1 MAEKQQKRKNLSLA
15 DKQKYL
21 EKQGITCTN
30 TNEVFVNNLY
40 NAVIKMNKM
49 PDMQIATVFTNSQTT
64 IRLMNI
70 ATIVDTMMN
79 SMNRRIRGFDTVGGF
94 RTDIDRTVKT
104 LEDHKYFSSKIDE
117 LTQLFE
123 DIIDEARQKGYLYQ
137 KQTQTQT
144 KEDEAD
150 QTVKPD
156 EPKTE
161 EPKVDEDTTKKT
173 SKTKT

>member
-1 MAEKQQKRKNLSLA
+1 MAEKQQKRKNLSIA

-104 LEDHKYFSSKIDE
+104 LEDHKYFTSKIDE

-137 KQTQTQT
+137 KQIQT

>member
-1 MAEKQQKRKNLSLA
+1 MAEKQQKRRNLSIA

-104 LEDHKYFSSKIDE
+104 LEDHKYFTSKIDE

-137 KQTQTQT
+137 KQNQT
-144 KEDEAD
+144 KAD
-150 QTVKPD
+150 DAVETVKPD
-156 EPKTE
+156 EPKLE

-173 SKTKT
+173 SKT

>member
-15 DKQKYL
+15 DKLKYL

-117 LTQLFE
+117 LSKKNKK
-123 DIIDEARQKGYLYQ
+123 IIDEARQKGYLYQ
-137 KQTQTQT
+137 KSTQ
-144 KEDEAD
+144 KEEKS
-150 QTVKPD
+150 QNIETLKIQGVINK
-156 EPKTE
+156 
-161 EPKVDEDTTKKT
+161 
-173 SKTKT
+173 

>member
-15 DKQKYL
+15 DKLKYL
-21 EKQGITCTN
+21 EKQDIACTN

-117 LTQLFE
+117 LSEEFE
-123 DIIDEARQKGYLYQ
+123 KIIDEARQKGYLYQ
-137 KQTQTQT
+137 KSTQ
-144 KEDEAD
+144 KEEKS
-150 QTVKPD
+150 QNI
-156 EPKTE
+156 
-161 EPKVDEDTTKKT
+161 DTLKIQELIKK
-173 SKTKT
+173 

>member
-1 MAEKQQKRKNLSLA
+1 MAEKQQKRRNLSIA

-104 LEDHKYFSSKIDE
+104 LEDHKYFTSKIDE

-137 KQTQTQT
+137 KQNQT
-144 KEDEAD
+144 KAD
-150 QTVKPD
+150 DAVETVKPD

>member
-1 MAEKQQKRKNLSLA
+1 MAEKQQKRKNLSLV
-15 DKQKYL
+15 DKLKYL
-21 EKQGITCTN
+21 EKQDITCTN

-117 LTQLFE
+117 LSEEFE
-123 DIIDEARQKGYLYQ
+123 KIIDEARQKGYLYQ
-137 KQTQTQT
+137 KSTQ
-144 KEDEAD
+144 KEEKS
-150 QTVKPD
+150 QNIETLKIQGVINK
-156 EPKTE
+156 
-161 EPKVDEDTTKKT
+161 
-173 SKTKT
+173 

>member
-15 DKQKYL
+15 DKVKYL
-21 EKQGITCTN
+21 EKQGISYTN

-117 LTQLFE
+117 LSEEFE
-123 DIIDEARQKGYLYQ
+123 KIIDEARQKGYLYQ
-137 KQTQTQT
+137 NSTQ
-144 KEDEAD
+144 KEEKS
-150 QTVKPD
+150 QNI
-156 EPKTE
+156 
-161 EPKVDEDTTKKT
+161 DTLKIQELIKK
-173 SKTKT
+173 

>member
-15 DKQKYL
+15 DKVKYL

-117 LTQLFE
+117 LSEEFE
-123 DIIDEARQKGYLYQ
+123 KIIDEARQKGYLYQ
-137 KQTQTQT
+137 KSTQ
-144 KEDEAD
+144 KEEKS
-150 QTVKPD
+150 QNI
-156 EPKTE
+156 
-161 EPKVDEDTTKKT
+161 DTLKIQELIKK
-173 SKTKT
+173 

>member
-1 MAEKQQKRKNLSLA
+1 MAEKQQKRRNLSIA

-104 LEDHKYFSSKIDE
+104 LEDHKYFTSKIDE

-137 KQTQTQT
+137 KQNQT
-144 KEDEAD
+144 KAD
-150 QTVKPD
+150 DAVETVKPD
-156 EPKTE
+156 EPKIE

>member
-15 DKQKYL
+15 DKVKYL
-21 EKQGITCTN
+21 EKQGITYTN

-117 LTQLFE
+117 LSEEFE
-123 DIIDEARQKGYLYQ
+123 KIIDEARQKGYLYQ
-137 KQTQTQT
+137 KSTQ
-144 KEDEAD
+144 KEEKS
-150 QTVKPD
+150 QNIETLKIQEVINK
-156 EPKTE
+156 
-161 EPKVDEDTTKKT
+161 
-173 SKTKT
+173 

>member
-15 DKQKYL
+15 DKLKYL
-21 EKQGITCTN
+21 EKQGITYTN

-117 LTQLFE
+117 LSEEFE
-123 DIIDEARQKGYLYQ
+123 KIIDEARQKGYLYQ
-137 KQTQTQT
+137 KSTQ
-144 KEDEAD
+144 KEEKS
-150 QTVKPD
+150 QNI
-156 EPKTE
+156 
-161 EPKVDEDTTKKT
+161 DTLKIQELIKK
-173 SKTKT
+173 

>member
-1 MAEKQQKRKNLSLA
+1 MAEKQQKRRNLSLA
-15 DKQKYL
+15 DKLKYL
-21 EKQGITCTN
+21 EKQDITCTN

-79 SMNRRIRGFDTVGGF
+79 SMNRRIRGFDTVSGF

-123 DIIDEARQKGYLYQ
+123 DIIDEARQKGYLY
-137 KQTQTQT
+137 KKQTQT
-144 KEDEAD
+144 KEDEVD

>member
-15 DKQKYL
+15 DKVKYL
-21 EKQGITCTN
+21 EKQGITYTN

-117 LTQLFE
+117 LSEEFE
-123 DIIDEARQKGYLYQ
+123 KIIDEARQKGYLYQ
-137 KQTQTQT
+137 KSTQ
-144 KEDEAD
+144 KEEKS
-150 QTVKPD
+150 QNIETLKIQGVINK
-156 EPKTE
+156 
-161 EPKVDEDTTKKT
+161 
-173 SKTKT
+173 

>member
-15 DKQKYL
+15 DKLKYL
-21 EKQGITCTN
+21 EKQGITYTN

-117 LTQLFE
+117 LSEEFE
-123 DIIDEARQKGYLYQ
+123 KIIDEARQKGYLYQ
-137 KQTQTQT
+137 KSTQ
-144 KEDEAD
+144 KEEKS
-150 QTVKPD
+150 QNIETLKIQGVINK
-156 EPKTE
+156 
-161 EPKVDEDTTKKT
+161 
-173 SKTKT
+173 

>member
-15 DKQKYL
+15 DKLKYL

-117 LTQLFE
+117 LSEEFE
-123 DIIDEARQKGYLYQ
+123 KIIDEARQKGYLYQ
-137 KQTQTQT
+137 KSTQ
-144 KEDEAD
+144 KEEKS
-150 QTVKPD
+150 QNIETLKIQGVINK
-156 EPKTE
+156 
-161 EPKVDEDTTKKT
+161 
-173 SKTKT
+173 

>member
-1 MAEKQQKRKNLSLA
+1 MAEKQQKRRNLSIA

-104 LEDHKYFSSKIDE
+104 LEDHKYFTSKIDE

-123 DIIDEARQKGYLYQ
+123 DIIDEARQKSYLYQ
-137 KQTQTQT
+137 KQNQT
-144 KEDEAD
+144 KAD
-150 QTVKPD
+150 DAVETVKPD
-156 EPKTE
+156 EPKLE

>member
-15 DKQKYL
+15 DKLKYL

-79 SMNRRIRGFDTVGGF
+79 SMNRRIMGFDTVGGF

-117 LTQLFE
+117 LSEEFE
-123 DIIDEARQKGYLYQ
+123 KIIDEARQKGYLYQ
-137 KQTQTQT
+137 KSTQ
-144 KEDEAD
+144 KEEKS
-150 QTVKPD
+150 QNI
-156 EPKTE
+156 
-161 EPKVDEDTTKKT
+161 DTLKIQELIKK
-173 SKTKT
+173 

>member
-15 DKQKYL
+15 DKLKYL
-21 EKQGITCTN
+21 EKQGITRTN

-117 LTQLFE
+117 LSEEFE
-123 DIIDEARQKGYLYQ
+123 KIIDEARQKGYLYQ
-137 KQTQTQT
+137 KSTQ
-144 KEDEAD
+144 KEEKS
-150 QTVKPD
+150 QNIETLKIQGVINK
-156 EPKTE
+156 
-161 EPKVDEDTTKKT
+161 
-173 SKTKT
+173 

>member
-1 MAEKQQKRKNLSLA
+1 MAEKQQKRKNLSLV
-15 DKQKYL
+15 DKLKYL
-21 EKQGITCTN
+21 EKQDIACTN

-117 LTQLFE
+117 LSEEFE
-123 DIIDEARQKGYLYQ
+123 KIIDEARQKGYLYQ
-137 KQTQTQT
+137 KSTQ
-144 KEDEAD
+144 KEEKS
-150 QTVKPD
+150 QNIETLKIQEVINK
-156 EPKTE
+156 
-161 EPKVDEDTTKKT
+161 
-173 SKTKT
+173 

>member
-15 DKQKYL
+15 DKLKYL
-21 EKQGITCTN
+21 EKQDITCTN

-79 SMNRRIRGFDTVGGF
+79 SMNRRIRGFDTVSGF

-123 DIIDEARQKGYLYQ
+123 DIIDEARQKGYLY
-137 KQTQTQT
+137 KKQTQT
-144 KEDEAD
+144 KEDEVD

>member
-15 DKQKYL
+15 DKVKYL

-94 RTDIDRTVKT
+94 RTDIVRTVKT

-117 LTQLFE
+117 LSEEFE
-123 DIIDEARQKGYLYQ
+123 KIIDEARQKGYLYQ
-137 KQTQTQT
+137 KSTQ
-144 KEDEAD
+144 KEEKS
-150 QTVKPD
+150 QNI
-156 EPKTE
+156 
-161 EPKVDEDTTKKT
+161 DTLKIQELIKK
-173 SKTKT
+173 

>member
-15 DKQKYL
+15 DKLKYL

-94 RTDIDRTVKT
+94 RTDIVRTVKT

-117 LTQLFE
+117 LSEEFE
-123 DIIDEARQKGYLYQ
+123 KIIDEARQKGYLYQ
-137 KQTQTQT
+137 KSTQ
-144 KEDEAD
+144 KEEKS
-150 QTVKPD
+150 QNIETLKIQGVINK
-156 EPKTE
+156 
-161 EPKVDEDTTKKT
+161 
-173 SKTKT
+173 

>member
-15 DKQKYL
+15 DKLKYL
-21 EKQGITCTN
+21 EKQDITCTN
-30 TNEVFVNNLY
+30 TNEVFLNNLY

-117 LTQLFE
+117 LSEEFE
-123 DIIDEARQKGYLYQ
+123 KIIDEARQKGYLYQ
-137 KQTQTQT
+137 KSTQ
-144 KEDEAD
+144 KEEKS
-150 QTVKPD
+150 QNI
-156 EPKTE
+156 
-161 EPKVDEDTTKKT
+161 DTLKIQELIKK
-173 SKTKT
+173 

>member
-1 MAEKQQKRKNLSLA
+1 MAEKKQKRRNIYIE
-15 DKQKYL
+15 DKIKYL
-21 EKQGITCTN
+21 EKQDITCTN

-79 SMNRRIRGFDTVGGF
+79 AMNRRIRGFDTVGGF

-104 LEDHKYFSSKIDE
+104 LEDHKYFTSKIDE

-137 KQTQTQT
+137 KQNQT
-144 KEDEAD
+144 KAD
-150 QTVKPD
+150 VKPD
-156 EPKTE
+156 DPKLE

>member
-1 MAEKQQKRKNLSLA
+1 MAEKQQKRRNLSIA

-117 LTQLFE
+117 LSEEFE
-123 DIIDEARQKGYLYQ
+123 KIIDEARQKGYLYQ
-137 KQTQTQT
+137 KSTQ
-144 KEDEAD
+144 KEEKS
-150 QTVKPD
+150 QNI
-156 EPKTE
+156 
-161 EPKVDEDTTKKT
+161 DTLKIQELIKK
-173 SKTKT
+173 

>member
-1 MAEKQQKRKNLSLA
+1 MAEKQQKRRNLSLA
-15 DKQKYL
+15 DKLKYL
-21 EKQGITCTN
+21 EKQGIACTN

-117 LTQLFE
+117 LSEEFE
-123 DIIDEARQKGYLYQ
+123 KIIDEARQKGYLYQ
-137 KQTQTQT
+137 KSTQ
-144 KEDEAD
+144 KEEKS
-150 QTVKPD
+150 QNIETLKIQGVINK
-156 EPKTE
+156 
-161 EPKVDEDTTKKT
+161 
-173 SKTKT
+173 

>member
-15 DKQKYL
+15 DKLKYL

-117 LTQLFE
+117 LSEEFE
-123 DIIDEARQKGYLYQ
+123 KIIDEARQKGYLYQ
-137 KQTQTQT
+137 KSTQ
-144 KEDEAD
+144 KEEKS
-150 QTVKPD
+150 QNIETFKIQEVINK
-156 EPKTE
+156 
-161 EPKVDEDTTKKT
+161 
-173 SKTKT
+173 

>member
-15 DKQKYL
+15 DKLKYL

-30 TNEVFVNNLY
+30 TNEVFVNNLH

-79 SMNRRIRGFDTVGGF
+79 SMNRRIMGFDTVGGF

-117 LTQLFE
+117 LSEEFE
-123 DIIDEARQKGYLYQ
+123 KIIDEARQKGYLYQ
-137 KQTQTQT
+137 KSTQ
-144 KEDEAD
+144 KEEKS
-150 QTVKPD
+150 QNI
-156 EPKTE
+156 
-161 EPKVDEDTTKKT
+161 DTLKIQELIKK
-173 SKTKT
+173 

>member
-1 MAEKQQKRKNLSLA
+1 MAEKQQKRRNLSIA

-30 TNEVFVNNLY
+30 TNDVFVNNLY

-104 LEDHKYFSSKIDE
+104 LEDHKYFTSKIDE

-137 KQTQTQT
+137 KQNQT
-144 KEDEAD
+144 KAD
-150 QTVKPD
+150 DAVETVKPD
-156 EPKTE
+156 EPKLE

>member
-15 DKQKYL
+15 DKLKYL

-117 LTQLFE
+117 LSEEFE
-123 DIIDEARQKGYLYQ
+123 KIIDEARQKGYLYQ
-137 KQTQTQT
+137 KSTQ
-144 KEDEAD
+144 KEEKS
-150 QTVKPD
+150 QNI
-156 EPKTE
+156 
-161 EPKVDEDTTKKT
+161 DTLKIQELIKK
-173 SKTKT
+173 

>member
-1 MAEKQQKRKNLSLA
+1 MAEKQQKRRNLSIA

-104 LEDHKYFSSKIDE
+104 LEDHKYFTSKIDE

-137 KQTQTQT
+137 KQNQT
-144 KEDEAD
+144 KAD
-150 QTVKPD
+150 DAVETVKPN
-156 EPKTE
+156 EPKIE

>member
-15 DKQKYL
+15 DKVKYL
-21 EKQGITCTN
+21 EKQGITYTN

-117 LTQLFE
+117 LSEEFE
-123 DIIDEARQKGYLYQ
+123 KIIDEARQKGYLYQ
-137 KQTQTQT
+137 KSTQ
-144 KEDEAD
+144 KEEKS
-150 QTVKPD
+150 QNI
-156 EPKTE
+156 
-161 EPKVDEDTTKKT
+161 DTLKIQELIKK
-173 SKTKT
+173 

>member
-1 MAEKQQKRKNLSLA
+1 MAEKQQKRRNLSIA

-104 LEDHKYFSSKIDE
+104 LEDHKYFTSKIDE

-137 KQTQTQT
+137 KQNQT
-144 KEDEAD
+144 KAD
-150 QTVKPD
+150 DAVETVKPD
-156 EPKTE
+156 EPKAE

>member
-15 DKQKYL
+15 DKLKYL

-117 LTQLFE
+117 LSEEFE
-123 DIIDEARQKGYLYQ
+123 KIIDEARQKGYLYQ
-137 KQTQTQT
+137 KSTQ
-144 KEDEAD
+144 KEEKS
-150 QTVKPD
+150 QNIETLKIQEVINK
-156 EPKTE
+156 
-161 EPKVDEDTTKKT
+161 
-173 SKTKT
+173 

>member
-1 MAEKQQKRKNLSLA
+1 MAEKQQKRRNLSIA

-104 LEDHKYFSSKIDE
+104 LEDHKYFTSKIDE

-137 KQTQTQT
+137 KQNQT
-144 KEDEAD
+144 KAD
-150 QTVKPD
+150 DAVETVKPD
-156 EPKTE
+156 EPKLE
-161 EPKVDEDTTKKT
+161 EPKVYEDTTKKT

>member
-15 DKQKYL
+15 DKVKYL

-117 LTQLFE
+117 LSEEFE
-123 DIIDEARQKGYLYQ
+123 KIIDEARQKGYLYQ
-137 KQTQTQT
+137 KSTQ
-144 KEDEAD
+144 KEEKS
-150 QTVKPD
+150 QNIETLKIQEVINK
-156 EPKTE
+156 
-161 EPKVDEDTTKKT
+161 
-173 SKTKT
+173 

>member
-15 DKQKYL
+15 DKVKYL

-117 LTQLFE
+117 LSEEFE
-123 DIIDEARQKGYLYQ
+123 KIIDEARQKGYLYQ
-137 KQTQTQT
+137 KSTQ
-144 KEDEAD
+144 KEEKS
-150 QTVKPD
+150 QNIETLKIQGVINK
-156 EPKTE
+156 
-161 EPKVDEDTTKKT
+161 
-173 SKTKT
+173 

>member
-15 DKQKYL
+15 DKVKYL

-94 RTDIDRTVKT
+94 RTDIVRTVKT

-117 LTQLFE
+117 LSEEFE
-123 DIIDEARQKGYLYQ
+123 KIIDEARQKGYLYQ
-137 KQTQTQT
+137 KSTQ
-144 KEDEAD
+144 KEEKS
-150 QTVKPD
+150 QNIETLKIQGVINK
-156 EPKTE
+156 
-161 EPKVDEDTTKKT
+161 
-173 SKTKT
+173 